1 MFLELH
7 IQLDWYN
14 TDILR
19 LKKKKSFLKLKSII
33 DLSEFMVRDGNI
45 DYCLKQLRLQK
56 WRISPNWLTTSDR
69 GVGIKIKQAAN

>member
-56 WRISPNWLTTSDR
+56 
-69 GVGIKIKQAAN
+69 